1 MLLAVPS
8 PFSLIPNSV
17 LPKCIHTLSLK
28 FLTSFGIDFKYYAF
42 FLFVFSFQNN
52 AFHDTVLDSL
62 L

>member
-17 LPKCIHTLSLK
+17 LPKYIPTLSLK
-28 FLTSFGIDFKYYAF
+28 FLTSFGIDFKYYDF
-42 FLFVFSFQNN
+42 FFSFQNN
-52 AFHDTVLDSL
+52 PFRDTVLDSL